1 MPKRLS
7 PVATRAG
14 ETFITG
20 NGQAGHTRPAQQ
32 RNKAVDILFQQ
43 ILNGLSI
50 ASVITLIAVGVT
62 LIFGL
67 TGIIN
72 FAHGEF
78 LMVGSIVTWLAV
90 QAGLGFFIALVLAV
104 IAVGAMGFVL
114 ERGLFRFTLTRP
126 TNGFIVSLGLIV
138 VLQHIVILFYD
149 PNQKSIP
156 RPLSGI
162 WNVAGVRIA
171 SVRVMV
177 ILVTIAVV
185 ALTFAMVTRSRYGR
199 ALRAAVDDRDTAAL
213 MGIPVR
219 RYITGV
225 FVLGSALAGLGGAL
239 LIALFPITPFTGGT
253 MVMKGFA
260 VALIGGLGNLTGAV
274 VAGLILGIVEGFSA
288 GYGFSEWTDAYSFA
302 LMILVLLFRPNGLFG
317 GTSGPKMA

>member
-1 MPKRLS
+1 M
-7 PVATRAG
+7 
-14 ETFITG
+14 
-20 NGQAGHTRPAQQ
+20 
-32 RNKAVDILFQQ
+32 DILVQQ
-43 ILNGLSI
+43 IVNGLSI
-50 ASVITLIAVGVT
+50 ASSITLIAVGVT

-67 TGIIN
+67 TGIVN

-90 QAGLGFFIALVLAV
+90 RAGLGFVPALILAIV
-104 IAVGAMGFVL
+104 AVAALGFVL
-114 ERGLFRFTLTRP
+114 ERGLFRFTLDRP

-138 VLQHIVILFYD
+138 VLQHIVILFWD

-156 RPLSGI
+156 RPLVGI
-162 WNVAGVRIA
+162 WEVAGVRIA

-185 ALTFAMVTRSRYGR
+185 AATYALVTRGRHGR
-199 ALRAAVDDRDTAAL
+199 ALRASVEDRDTAAL

-219 RYITGV
+219 RYITAV
-225 FVLGSALAGLGGAL
+225 FVLGSALAGLGGGL

-260 VALIGGLGNLTGAV
+260 VALIGGLGNLAGAV
-274 VAGLILGIVEGFSA
+274 AAGLILGIVEGLSA
-288 GYGFSEWTDAYSFA
+288 GYGFSAWTDAYSFG

>member
-1 MPKRLS
+1 M
-7 PVATRAG
+7 
-14 ETFITG
+14 
-20 NGQAGHTRPAQQ
+20 
-32 RNKAVDILFQQ
+32 DILLQQ
-43 ILNGLSI
+43 LLNGLSI

-90 QAGLGFFIALVLAV
+90 SSGISFWIAIVLAIV
-104 IAVGAMGFVL
+104 AVALMGFVL
-114 ERGLFRFTLTRP
+114 ERGLFQFTLTRP

-138 VLQHIVILFYD
+138 VLQHIVIFLYD

-156 RPLSGI
+156 RPLVTV
-162 WNVAGVRIA
+162 WEVAGVRIA
-171 SVRVMV
+171 SVRLMV
-177 ILVTIAVV
+177 ILVTVAVV
-185 ALTFAMVTRSRYGR
+185 AATFMMVTRSRYGR
-199 ALRAAVDDRDTAAL
+199 ALRASVEDRDTAAL

-260 VALIGGLGNLTGAV
+260 VALIGGLGNLSGAV
-274 VAGLILGIVEGFSA
+274 VAGLILGLVEGFSA
-288 GYGFSEWTDAYSFA
+288 GYGFAEWTDAYSFG
-302 LMILVLLFRPNGLFG
+302 LMILVLLFRPHGLFG

>member
-1 MPKRLS
+1 MR
-7 PVATRAG
+7 
-14 ETFITG
+14 
-20 NGQAGHTRPAQQ
+20 
-32 RNKAVDILFQQ
+32 AVDIFIQQ

-78 LMVGSIVTWLAV
+78 LMVGGIVTWLAV
-90 QAGLGFFIALVLAV
+90 SAGLGFPLAAVLA
-104 IAVGAMGFVL
+104 ILAVGLMGYVL
-114 ERGLFRFTLTRP
+114 ERGIFRFTLERP

-138 VLQHIVILFYD
+138 VLQHVVVLFW
-149 PNQKSIP
+149 KSIP
-156 RPLSGI
+156 RPLTTVWEVG
-162 WNVAGVRIA
+162 GVRIA

-177 ILVTIAVV
+177 ILIAIAVV
-185 ALTFAMVTRSRYGR
+185 ALSFMMITASRYGR
-199 ALRAAVDDRDTAAL
+199 ALRASVEDRDTAAL

-225 FVLGSALAGLGGAL
+225 FALGSALAGLGGAL

-260 VALIGGLGNLTGAV
+260 VALIGGLGNIYGAV
-274 VAGLILGIVEGFSA
+274 AAGLILGVVEGFSA
-288 GYGFSEWTDAYSFA
+288 GYGFSQWTDAYSFV
-302 LMILVLLFRPNGLFG
+302 LMILVLLFRPHGLFG
-317 GTSGPKMA
+317 GTSGPRMAS

>member
-1 MPKRLS
+1 M
-7 PVATRAG
+7 
-14 ETFITG
+14 
-20 NGQAGHTRPAQQ
+20 
-32 RNKAVDILFQQ
+32 DILIQQ
-43 ILNGLSI
+43 TLNGLSI

-90 QAGLGFFIALVLAV
+90 SNGVPFAFALMLAV
-104 IAVGAMGFVL
+104 TAVALMGWAL
-114 ERGLFRFTLTRP
+114 ERGIFRWTLERP
-126 TNGFIVSLGLIV
+126 TNGFIVSLGLTV
-138 VLQHIVILFYD
+138 VLQHVVIFLFNA
-149 PNQKSIP
+149 NQKSIP
-156 RPLSGI
+156 RPLDVVWDVG
-162 WNVAGVRIA
+162 GVRIA
-171 SVRVMV
+171 SVRLMV
-177 ILVTIAVV
+177 IAVTVAVV
-185 ALTFAMVTRSRYGR
+185 AACYMMITRSRYGR
-199 ALRAAVDDRDTAAL
+199 ALRASVEDRDTAAL

-225 FVLGSALAGLGGAL
+225 FILGSALAGLGGAL

-260 VALIGGLGNLTGAV
+260 VALIGGLGNLSGAV

-288 GYGFSEWTDAYSFA
+288 GYGLSQWTDAYSFG
-302 LMILVLLFRPNGLFG
+302 LMILVLLFRPHGLFG
-317 GTSGPKMA
+317 GTSGPKMS

>member
-1 MPKRLS
+1 
-7 PVATRAG
+7 
-14 ETFITG
+14 
-20 NGQAGHTRPAQQ
+20 
-32 RNKAVDILFQQ
+32 VDILIQQ
-43 ILNGLSI
+43 ILNSLSI

-78 LMVGSIVTWLAV
+78 LMVGSVVTWLAV
-90 QAGLGFFIALVLAV
+90 GNGASFPLALVLSVSAV
-104 IAVGAMGFVL
+104 ALMGYVL
-114 ERGLFRFTLTRP
+114 ERGIFRFTLERP

-138 VLQHIVILFYD
+138 VLQHIVILFFD

-156 RPLSGI
+156 RPLAAI
-162 WNVAGVRIA
+162 WEFGGVRIA
-171 SVRVMV
+171 SVRVLV
-177 ILVTIAVV
+177 ILITVAVV
-185 ALTFAMVTRSRYGR
+185 AATYMMVTGSRYGR
-199 ALRAAVDDRDTAAL
+199 ALRASVEDRDTAAL

-225 FVLGSALAGLGGAL
+225 FILGSALAGLGGTL

-260 VALIGGLGNLTGAV
+260 VALIGGLGNLGGAV
-274 VAGLILGIVEGFSA
+274 AAGVILGIVEGFSA
-288 GYGFSEWTDAYSFA
+288 GYGYSEWTDAYSFG
-302 LMILVLLFRPNGLFG
+302 LMILVLLFRPQGLFG

>member
-1 MPKRLS
+1 M
-7 PVATRAG
+7 
-14 ETFITG
+14 
-20 NGQAGHTRPAQQ
+20 
-32 RNKAVDILFQQ
+32 DILIQQ
-43 ILNGLSI
+43 LLNGLSI

-90 QAGLGFFIALVLAV
+90 QAGLGFLPALVLAV
-104 IAVGAMGFVL
+104 LAVGVMGFVL
-114 ERGLFRFTLTRP
+114 ERGLFQFTLTRP

-138 VLQHIVILFYD
+138 VLQHIVIFFYD

-156 RPLSGI
+156 RPLAGI
-162 WNVAGVRIA
+162 WDVAGVRIA

-185 ALTFAMVTRSRYGR
+185 AMTFAMVTRSRYGR

-219 RYITGV
+219 RYVTGV

-302 LMILVLLFRPNGLFG
+302 LMILVLLLRPNGLFG

>member
-1 MPKRLS
+1 MDI
-7 PVATRAG
+7 
-14 ETFITG
+14 FI
-20 NGQAGHTRPAQQ
+20 
-32 RNKAVDILFQQ
+32 QQ

-78 LMVGSIVTWLAV
+78 LMIGSIVTWLAV
-90 QAGLGFFIALVLAV
+90 SGGLPFPLALLLAV
-104 IAVGAMGFVL
+104 VAVAAMGFVL
-114 ERGLFRFTLTRP
+114 ERGLFRFTLERP

-138 VLQHIVILFYD
+138 VLQHIVILFWD

-156 RPLSGI
+156 RPLSTVWDVG
-162 WNVAGVRIA
+162 GVRVA
-171 SVRVMV
+171 SVRMMV
-177 ILVTIAVV
+177 IAITIAVV
-185 ALTFAMVTRSRYGR
+185 ALTFVMIIRSRYGR
-199 ALRAAVDDRDTAAL
+199 ALRASVEDRDTAAL

-225 FVLGSALAGLGGAL
+225 FVFGSALAGLGGAL
-239 LIALFPITPFTGGT
+239 LIALFPVTPFTGGT

-288 GYGFSEWTDAYSFA
+288 GYGLSEWTDAYSFG
-302 LMILVLLFRPNGLFG
+302 LMILVLLFRPHGLFG
-317 GTSGPKMA
+317 GTSGPKMS

>member
-1 MPKRLS
+1 
-7 PVATRAG
+7 
-14 ETFITG
+14 
-20 NGQAGHTRPAQQ
+20 
-32 RNKAVDILFQQ
+32 VDILIQQ

-78 LMVGSIVTWLAV
+78 LMIGSIVTWLAV
-90 QAGLGFFIALVLAV
+90 QAGWGFPAALFAAILAV
-104 IAVGAMGFVL
+104 AVLGLVL
-114 ERGLFRFTLTRP
+114 ERGLFRFTLDRP

-138 VLQHIVILFYD
+138 VLQHVVIFFWNA
-149 PNQKSIP
+149 NQKSIP

-162 WNVAGVRIA
+162 WDVGGVRIA
-171 SVRVMV
+171 SVRVAV
-177 ILVTIAVV
+177 ILITLAVV
-185 ALTFAMVTRSRYGR
+185 ALTFVAITRSRYGR
-199 ALRAAVDDRDTAAL
+199 ALRASVEDRDTAAL

-239 LIALFPITPFTGGT
+239 LIALFPVTPFTGGT
-253 MVMKGFA
+253 IVMKGFA

-274 VAGLILGIVEGFSA
+274 VAGLILGIVEGLSA
-288 GYGFSEWTDAYSFA
+288 GYGFSEWTDAYSFG
-302 LMILVLLFRPNGLFG
+302 LMILVLLVRPQGLFG
-317 GTSGPKMA
+317 GTSGPRIT

>member
-1 MPKRLS
+1 MLPIL
-7 PVATRAG
+7 
-14 ETFITG
+14 I
-20 NGQAGHTRPAQQ
+20 QQ
-32 RNKAVDILFQQ
+32 L
-43 ILNGLSI
+43 LNGLSI

-78 LMVGSIVTWLAV
+78 LMIGSFVTWLAV
-90 QAGLGFFIALVLAV
+90 QAGTGFVPALVIAILAV
-104 IAVGAMGFVL
+104 ALMGLVL

-138 VLQHIVILFYD
+138 VLQHVVILFFG

-156 RPLSGI
+156 RPLSGV
-162 WNVAGVRIA
+162 WDVGGVRIA

-185 ALTFAMVTRSRYGR
+185 AMTFVMITRSRYGR
-199 ALRAAVDDRDTAAL
+199 ALRAAVEDRDTAAL

-239 LIALFPITPFTGGT
+239 LIALFPVTPFTGGT

-260 VALIGGLGNLTGAV
+260 VALMGGLGNLTGAV
-274 VAGLILGIVEGFSA
+274 VAGLILGVVEGFSA
-288 GYGFSEWTDAYSFA
+288 GYGFSEWTDAYSFG
-302 LMILVLLFRPNGLFG
+302 LMILVLLVRPNGLFG

>member
-1 MPKRLS
+1 L
-7 PVATRAG
+7 
-14 ETFITG
+14 
-20 NGQAGHTRPAQQ
+20 
-32 RNKAVDILFQQ
+32 DILLQQ

-90 QAGLGFFIALVLAV
+90 GAGWGFPLALVAG
-104 IAVGAMGFVL
+104 IATVALLGLVL
-114 ERGLFRFTLTRP
+114 ERGLFRFTLDRP

-138 VLQHIVILFYD
+138 LLQHVVILFWNA
-149 PNQKSIP
+149 NQKSIP
-156 RPLSGI
+156 RPLNAI
-162 WNVAGVRIA
+162 WDVGGVRIA
-171 SVRVMV
+171 AVRVMV
-177 ILVTIAVV
+177 IAVTAAVV
-185 ALTFAMVTRSRYGR
+185 ALTFFMITRSRYGR
-199 ALRAAVDDRDTAAL
+199 ALRASVEDRDTAAL

-225 FVLGSALAGLGGAL
+225 FVFGSALAGLGGAL

-253 MVMKGFA
+253 IVMKGFA

-274 VAGLILGIVEGFSA
+274 VAGLILGLVEGFSA
-288 GYGFSEWTDAYSFA
+288 GYGLSEWTDAYSFA
-302 LMILVLLFRPNGLFG
+302 LMIIVLLVRPHGLFG
-317 GTSGPKMA
+317 GTSGPRVT

>member
-1 MPKRLS
+1 
-7 PVATRAG
+7 
-14 ETFITG
+14 
-20 NGQAGHTRPAQQ
+20 
-32 RNKAVDILFQQ
+32 
-43 ILNGLSI
+43 
-50 ASVITLIAVGVT
+50 
-62 LIFGL
+62 
-67 TGIIN
+67 
-72 FAHGEF
+72 
-78 LMVGSIVTWLAV
+78 
-90 QAGLGFFIALVLAV
+90 
-104 IAVGAMGFVL
+104 
-114 ERGLFRFTLTRP
+114 
-126 TNGFIVSLGLIV
+126 VSLGLIV
-138 VLQHIVILFYD
+138 VLQHIVIFFYD

-156 RPLSGI
+156 RPLAGI
-162 WNVAGVRIA
+162 WDVAGVRIA

-185 ALTFAMVTRSRYGR
+185 AMTFVMVTRSRYGR

-219 RYITGV
+219 RYVTGV

-302 LMILVLLFRPNGLFG
+302 LMILVLLLRPNGLFG

>member
-1 MPKRLS
+1 M
-7 PVATRAG
+7 
-14 ETFITG
+14 
-20 NGQAGHTRPAQQ
+20 
-32 RNKAVDILFQQ
+32 DILIQQ

-90 QAGLGFFIALVLAV
+90 TAGVSFWLALVLAV
-104 IAVGAMGFVL
+104 LAVALMGFAL

-138 VLQHIVILFYD
+138 VLQHIVIFFWD

-156 RPLSGI
+156 RPLTSV
-162 WNVAGVRIA
+162 WEVAGVRIA

-185 ALTFAMVTRSRYGR
+185 AMTFMMITRSRYGR
-199 ALRAAVDDRDTAAL
+199 ALRASVEDRDTAAL

-288 GYGFSEWTDAYSFA
+288 GYGFSAWTDAYSFG
-302 LMILVLLFRPNGLFG
+302 LMILVLLFRPHGLFG

>member
-1 MPKRLS
+1 MDI
-7 PVATRAG
+7 
-14 ETFITG
+14 FI
-20 NGQAGHTRPAQQ
+20 
-32 RNKAVDILFQQ
+32 QQ

-90 QAGLGFFIALVLAV
+90 SGGLPFPLALLLAV
-104 IAVGAMGFVL
+104 VAVAAMGFVL
-114 ERGLFRFTLTRP
+114 ERGLFRFTLERP

-138 VLQHIVILFYD
+138 VLQHIVILFWD

-156 RPLSGI
+156 RPLSTVWDVG
-162 WNVAGVRIA
+162 GVRVA
-171 SVRVMV
+171 SVRMMV
-177 ILVTIAVV
+177 IAITIAVV
-185 ALTFAMVTRSRYGR
+185 ALTFVMIISSRYGR
-199 ALRAAVDDRDTAAL
+199 ALRASVEDRDTAAL

-225 FVLGSALAGLGGAL
+225 FVFGSALAGLGGAL
-239 LIALFPITPFTGGT
+239 LIALFPVTPFTGGT

-288 GYGFSEWTDAYSFA
+288 GYGLSEWTDAYSFG
-302 LMILVLLFRPNGLFG
+302 LMILVLLFRPHGLFG
-317 GTSGPKMA
+317 GTSGPKMS

>member
-1 MPKRLS
+1 M
-7 PVATRAG
+7 
-14 ETFITG
+14 
-20 NGQAGHTRPAQQ
+20 
-32 RNKAVDILFQQ
+32 DILFQQ

-104 IAVGAMGFVL
+104 VAVGAMGFVL

-138 VLQHIVILFYD
+138 VLQHIVIFFYD

-156 RPLSGI
+156 RPLAGI
-162 WNVAGVRIA
+162 WNVGGVRIA
-171 SVRVMV
+171 SVRLMV
-177 ILVTIAVV
+177 IFVTIAVV

>member
-1 MPKRLS
+1 MDTAIL
-7 PVATRAG
+7 
-14 ETFITG
+14 I
-20 NGQAGHTRPAQQ
+20 QQ
-32 RNKAVDILFQQ
+32 V
-43 ILNGLSI
+43 LNGLSI

-78 LMVGSIVTWLAV
+78 LMIGSFATWIVV
-90 QAGLGFFIALVLAV
+90 QAGFGFVPALVIAVLAV
-104 IAVGAMGFVL
+104 AAMGFAL

-138 VLQHIVILFYD
+138 VLQHVVIFFYG

-156 RPLSGI
+156 RPLSAVWDVG
-162 WNVAGVRIA
+162 GVRIA

-185 ALTFAMVTRSRYGR
+185 AATFVMITRSRYGR
-199 ALRAAVDDRDTAAL
+199 ALRAAVEDRDTAAL

-239 LIALFPITPFTGGT
+239 LIALFPVTPFTGGT

-260 VALIGGLGNLTGAV
+260 VALMGGLGNLTGAV

-288 GYGFSEWTDAYSFA
+288 GYGFSEWTDAYSFG
-302 LMILVLLFRPNGLFG
+302 LMILVLLVRPNGLFG

>member
-1 MPKRLS
+1 MMTS
-7 PVATRAG
+7 
-14 ETFITG
+14 
-20 NGQAGHTRPAQQ
+20 
-32 RNKAVDILFQQ
+32 ILLQQ

-50 ASVITLIAVGVT
+50 ASVITLIAIGVT

-78 LMVGSIVTWLAV
+78 LMVGSIVTWLGVNAGWGFPLSLVAAV
-90 QAGLGFFIALVLAV
+90 AAVAL
-104 IAVGAMGFVL
+104 MGYVL
-114 ERGLFRFTLTRP
+114 ERGLFRFTLDKP

-138 VLQHIVILFYD
+138 VLQHIVIFLYD

-156 RPLSGI
+156 HPLNGV
-162 WNVAGVRIA
+162 WQVGGVRIA
-171 SVRVMV
+171 VTRAMV
-177 ILVTIAVV
+177 IAVTAAVV
-185 ALTFAMVTRSRYGR
+185 ALTYVVITRSRYGR
-199 ALRAAVDDRDTAAL
+199 ALRASVEDRDTAAL

-225 FVLGSALAGLGGAL
+225 FVFGSALAGLGGAL

-253 MVMKGFA
+253 IVMKGFA

-274 VAGLILGIVEGFSA
+274 FAGLILGIVEGFSA
-288 GYGFSEWTDAYSFA
+288 GYGFSEWTDAYSFG
-302 LMILVLLFRPNGLFG
+302 LMILVLLVRPNGLFG
-317 GTSGPKMA
+317 GTSGPRMA

>member
-1 MPKRLS
+1 
-7 PVATRAG
+7 
-14 ETFITG
+14 
-20 NGQAGHTRPAQQ
+20 
-32 RNKAVDILFQQ
+32 VDILFQQ

-78 LMVGSIVTWLAV
+78 LMIGSIVTWLAV

-114 ERGLFRFTLTRP
+114 ERGLFHFTLTRP

-138 VLQHIVILFYD
+138 VLQHIVIFFYD

-156 RPLSGI
+156 RPLAGI
-162 WNVAGVRIA
+162 WSVGGVRIA

-213 MGIPVR
+213 MGIPVS

-260 VALIGGLGNLTGAV
+260 VALIGGLGNLKGAV

>member
-1 MPKRLS
+1 M
-7 PVATRAG
+7 
-14 ETFITG
+14 
-20 NGQAGHTRPAQQ
+20 
-32 RNKAVDILFQQ
+32 DILIQQ

-78 LMVGSIVTWLAV
+78 LMIGSIVTWLAV
-90 QAGLGFFIALVLAV
+90 QAGLSFYLALVLA
-104 IAVGAMGFVL
+104 ILAVGVMGFVL

-138 VLQHIVILFYD
+138 VLQHIVIFFYD

-156 RPLSGI
+156 RPLTGI
-162 WNVAGVRIA
+162 WDVAGVRIA

-288 GYGFSEWTDAYSFA
+288 GYGFSAWTDAYSFA

>member
-1 MPKRLS
+1 MDI
-7 PVATRAG
+7 
-14 ETFITG
+14 FI
-20 NGQAGHTRPAQQ
+20 
-32 RNKAVDILFQQ
+32 QQ

-78 LMVGSIVTWLAV
+78 LMVGSIVTWLGV
-90 QAGLGFFIALVLAV
+90 QNGLGYPLSLVAAVLAV
-104 IAVGAMGFVL
+104 ALMGYLL
-114 ERGLFRFTLTRP
+114 ERGLFRWTLSRP

-138 VLQHIVILFYD
+138 VLQHVVIMLYSAE
-149 PNQKSIP
+149 QKSIP
-156 RPLSGI
+156 RPLHTVWHVGD
-162 WNVAGVRIA
+162 VRIA
-171 SVRVMV
+171 AVRMMV
-177 ILVTIAVV
+177 IAVTLGVV
-185 ALTFAMVTRSRYGR
+185 AATYGGITRSRYGR
-199 ALRAAVDDRDTAAL
+199 ALRASVEDRDTAAL

-253 MVMKGFA
+253 IVMKGFA
-260 VALIGGLGNLTGAV
+260 VALIGGLGNVSGAV

-288 GYGFSEWTDAYSFA
+288 GYGLSQWTDAYSFG
-302 LMILVLLFRPNGLFG
+302 LMILVLLIRPQGLFG
-317 GTSGPKMA
+317 GTRGPAFA

>member
-1 MPKRLS
+1 
-7 PVATRAG
+7 
-14 ETFITG
+14 
-20 NGQAGHTRPAQQ
+20 
-32 RNKAVDILFQQ
+32 VDIFIQQ

-78 LMVGSIVTWLAV
+78 LMIGSIVTWLAV
-90 QAGLGFFIALVLAV
+90 SNGLPFPPALFLAV
-104 IAVGAMGFVL
+104 VAVAAMGFAL
-114 ERGLFRFTLTRP
+114 ERGLFRFTLERP

-138 VLQHIVILFYD
+138 VLQHIVVLLWD

-156 RPLSGI
+156 RPLSTVWDVG
-162 WNVAGVRIA
+162 GVRVA
-171 SVRVMV
+171 SVRMMV

-185 ALTFAMVTRSRYGR
+185 ALTFVMITRSRYGR
-199 ALRAAVDDRDTAAL
+199 ALRASVEDRDTAAL

-225 FVLGSALAGLGGAL
+225 FVFGSALAGLGGAL
-239 LIALFPITPFTGGT
+239 LIALFPVTPFTGGT

-288 GYGFSEWTDAYSFA
+288 GYGLSEWTDAYSFG
-302 LMILVLLFRPNGLFG
+302 LMILVLLFRPHGLFG
-317 GTSGPKMA
+317 GTSGPKMS

>member
-1 MPKRLS
+1 MDI
-7 PVATRAG
+7 
-14 ETFITG
+14 FI
-20 NGQAGHTRPAQQ
+20 
-32 RNKAVDILFQQ
+32 QQ

-50 ASVITLIAVGVT
+50 ASVITLIAIGVT

-78 LMVGSIVTWLAV
+78 LMIGGIVTWLAV
-90 QAGLGFFIALVLAV
+90 SAGLGFPLAVVLAV
-104 IAVGAMGFVL
+104 LAVGLMGYIL
-114 ERGLFRFTLTRP
+114 ERGLFRFTLERP

-138 VLQHIVILFYD
+138 VLQHVVVLFWN

-156 RPLSGI
+156 RPLTTVWEVG
-162 WNVAGVRIA
+162 GVRIA

-177 ILVTIAVV
+177 IAITIAVV
-185 ALTFAMVTRSRYGR
+185 ALSFRMITASRYGR
-199 ALRAAVDDRDTAAL
+199 ALRASVEDRDTAAL

-225 FVLGSALAGLGGAL
+225 FV
-239 LIALFPITPFTGGT
+239 TPFTGGT

-260 VALIGGLGNLTGAV
+260 VALIGGLGNIYGAV
-274 VAGLILGIVEGFSA
+274 AAGLILGIVEGFSA
-288 GYGFSEWTDAYSFA
+288 GYGFSQWTDAYSFA
-302 LMILVLLFRPNGLFG
+302 LMILVLIVRPHGLFG
-317 GTSGPKMA
+317 GTSGPRMAS

>member
-1 MPKRLS
+1 MT
-7 PVATRAG
+7 A
-14 ETFITG
+14 
-20 NGQAGHTRPAQQ
+20 
-32 RNKAVDILFQQ
+32 ILLQQ

-50 ASVITLIAVGVT
+50 ASVITLIAIGVT

-90 QAGLGFFIALVLAV
+90 SAGWGFPLALVAAV
-104 IAVGAMGFVL
+104 AAVAALGYGL
-114 ERGLFRFTLTRP
+114 ERGLFRFTLDRP
-126 TNGFIVSLGLIV
+126 INGFIVSLGLIV
-138 VLQHIVILFYD
+138 VLQHVVIFLYG

-156 RPLSGI
+156 HPLTAVYQVG
-162 WNVAGVRIA
+162 GVRIA
-171 SVRVMV
+171 AARLLV
-177 ILVTIAVV
+177 IGVTAAIVAVTY
-185 ALTFAMVTRSRYGR
+185 AGITRSRYGL
-199 ALRAAVDDRDTAAL
+199 ALRASVEDRDTAAL

-225 FVLGSALAGLGGAL
+225 FVFGSALAGLGGAL

-253 MVMKGFA
+253 IVMKGFA

-274 VAGLILGIVEGFSA
+274 FAGLILGIVEGFSA
-288 GYGFSEWTDAYSFA
+288 GYGFSEWTDAYSFG
-302 LMILVLLFRPNGLFG
+302 LMILVLLIRPNGLFS

>member
-1 MPKRLS
+1 MISIFL
-7 PVATRAG
+7 
-14 ETFITG
+14 
-20 NGQAGHTRPAQQ
+20 
-32 RNKAVDILFQQ
+32 QQ

-50 ASVITLIAVGVT
+50 ASVITLIAIGVT

-90 QAGLGFFIALVLAV
+90 SAGWSFPLALLAAIV
-104 IAVGAMGFVL
+104 AVALLGFVL
-114 ERGLFRFTLTRP
+114 ERGLFQFTLERP

-138 VLQHIVILFYD
+138 VLQHIVILFWN

-156 RPLSGI
+156 HPLNGI
-162 WNVAGVRIA
+162 WDVGGVRIA
-171 SVRVMV
+171 ETRAMV
-177 ILVTIAVV
+177 ILVTIAVI
-185 ALTFAMVTRSRYGR
+185 ALTYVMITRSRYGR
-199 ALRAAVDDRDTAAL
+199 ALRASVEDRDTAAL

-225 FVLGSALAGLGGAL
+225 FVFGSALAGLGGAL
-239 LIALFPITPFTGGT
+239 LIALFPITPFTGGAI
-253 MVMKGFA
+253 VMKGFA
-260 VALIGGLGNLTGAV
+260 VALIGGLGNLAGAV
-274 VAGLILGIVEGFSA
+274 AAGLILGVVEGFSA

-302 LMILVLLFRPNGLFG
+302 LMILVLLIRPNGLFG
-317 GTSGPKMA
+317 GTSGPRMG

>member
-1 MPKRLS
+1 M
-7 PVATRAG
+7 
-14 ETFITG
+14 
-20 NGQAGHTRPAQQ
+20 
-32 RNKAVDILFQQ
+32 DILIQQ

-90 QAGLGFFIALVLAV
+90 SAGWGFPLALIAA
-104 IAVGAMGFVL
+104 IAVVALMGFVL
-114 ERGLFRFTLTRP
+114 ERGLFRFTLDRP

-138 VLQHIVILFYD
+138 VLQHIVILFWNA
-149 PNQKSIP
+149 NQKSIP

-162 WNVAGVRIA
+162 WDVGGVRIA

-177 ILVTIAVV
+177 ILITLAVV
-185 ALTFAMVTRSRYGR
+185 ALTFVAITRSRYGR
-199 ALRAAVDDRDTAAL
+199 ALRASVEDRDTAAL

-225 FVLGSALAGLGGAL
+225 FVFGSALAGLGGAL

-253 MVMKGFA
+253 IVMKGFA

-274 VAGLILGIVEGFSA
+274 VAGLILGIVEGLSA
-288 GYGFSEWTDAYSFA
+288 GYGFSEWTDAYSFG
-302 LMILVLLFRPNGLFG
+302 LMILVLLFRPHGLFG
-317 GTSGPKMA
+317 GTSGPRVT